1 MIKDIQLVNDSYNFD
16 KDVQLFEKLNMFYFK
31 VLVGQNSCTLLSH
44 KHKIIS
50 LTDRIINSMWDDIA
64 NFVDTNID
72 IRRNIITSLYDQVI
86 IGFFY
91 CPCEK
96 PLNISYSNFL
106 NSGIVNNTIIINNV
120 KSYGKDIDVT
130 EFCKN
135 VNLLNIRGIGGGPKM
150 FFKDEFIKYINLYA
164 HKLINKS
171 ELIDI
176 AREFTCSYSGN
187 DISDIEGIIIKDNK
201 NIYQIIFND
210 TNDTRVYDRS
220 IFDNM
225 LNDFIDIWQHIK
237 IDNYYGASINER
249 YLNIINDIFLQYIEK
264 SEYIKKI
271 NDASALTPPGNHY
284 IADLSYNL
292 INNKSIETIC
302 KLNDVYKNV
311 YRILFKGL
319 NKHKKPNTDID
330 TDKWNKIV
338 DNIIEMIRE
347 A

>member
-1 MIKDIQLVNDSYNFD
+1 MIKDIQLVSDSCDFD
-16 KDVQLFEKLNMFYFK
+16 NNIQIFEKLNMFYFK

-50 LTDRIINSMWDDIA
+50 LTDRIINSMWNDIT
-64 NFVDTNID
+64 NFVDTYID
-72 IRRNIITSLYDQVI
+72 TRRNIITSLYNQVI

-91 CPCEK
+91 CPCER
-96 PLNISYSNFL
+96 PLNITYSNFL
-106 NSGIVNNTIIINNV
+106 NSSIINNTIIINNV
-120 KSYGKDIDVT
+120 KSNGKDIDVT
-130 EFCKN
+130 DFCKN
-135 VNLLNIRGIGGGPKM
+135 VNLLNIRGIGGGPKIS
-150 FFKDEFIKYINLYA
+150 FRNEFIEYINLYA
-164 HKLINKS
+164 HNLISKPELINRAK
-171 ELIDI
+171 
-176 AREFTCSYSGN
+176 EFTCSYSGN
-187 DISDIEGIIIKDNK
+187 DIEDIEGIIIKDNK

-237 IDNYYGASINER
+237 IDSYYGVSINER
-249 YLNIINDIFLQYIEK
+249 YLNIVNDIFLQYIENSNFVK
-264 SEYIKKI
+264 TI

-319 NKHKKPNTDID
+319 NKHKKPNVSID

-338 DNIIEMIRE
+338 DIIIKTIRE